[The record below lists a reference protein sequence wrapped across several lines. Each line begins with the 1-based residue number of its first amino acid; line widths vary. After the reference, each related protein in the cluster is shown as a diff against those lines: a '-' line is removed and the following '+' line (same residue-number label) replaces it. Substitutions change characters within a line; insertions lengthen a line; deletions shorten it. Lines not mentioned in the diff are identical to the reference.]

1 LHRRK
6 YSLDGL
12 SNRQDSLSRHLVRHP
27 FSVFPGSLQ
36 CCISF
41 NHTCLPH
48 KAYNER
54 KFCREADIMSKEG
67 HMPTPEALE
76 NLRRAEEGMKLA
88 QQELLTYLDRPDR
101 RFSAEE
107 REENRRLLKRVSQSL
122 EEYFQAFEQAC

>member
-1 LHRRK
+1 
-6 YSLDGL
+6 
-12 SNRQDSLSRHLVRHP
+12 
-27 FSVFPGSLQ
+27 
-36 CCISF
+36 
-41 NHTCLPH
+41 LPTNI
-48 KAYNER
+48 KQSGEEMTPKKKGMAANPSTR
-54 KFCREADIMSKEG
+54 NGGVSDADVMSKEG

-88 QQELLTYLDRPDR
+88 QQELLTYLERPDR